1 MMSPQVNPICID
13 KAESPRRRYLNS
25 PARKCWESVSWKTS
39 PFGTVQ
45 SGASAACTVEWVDRE
60 CHPLRDSAQRDTRQP
75 STYVLGYL
83 DSVALRLVAGQE
95 CHRSA
100 RCQTGWCALR
110 NQALTSTAAFALRS
124 AYSGNAS
131 ASSSTS
137 RRIRPSVGASLRLL
151 RASAIHCPTCFISRS
166 FIPRV
171 VKAGVPTR
179 MPLGFIGGLVSKGMA
194 FLLTVIPASP
204 KAFSASLPNM
214 PLEKTSTSIRCVS
227 V

>member
-83 DSVALRLVAGQE
+83 DIIALRLKARHRIVA
-95 CHRSA
+95 
-100 RCQTGWCALR
+100 
-110 NQALTSTAAFALRS
+110 AAQI
-124 AYSGNAS
+124 
-131 ASSSTS
+131 T
-137 RRIRPSVGASLRLL
+137 RPSLVSGSYFNRRLG
-151 RASAIHCPTCFISRS
+151 S
-166 FIPRV
+166 
-171 VKAGVPTR
+171 
-179 MPLGFIGGLVSKGMA
+179 PLGIQR
-194 FLLTVIPASP
+194 
-204 KAFSASLPNM
+204 
-214 PLEKTSTSIRCVS
+214 ECVRQF
-227 V
+227 